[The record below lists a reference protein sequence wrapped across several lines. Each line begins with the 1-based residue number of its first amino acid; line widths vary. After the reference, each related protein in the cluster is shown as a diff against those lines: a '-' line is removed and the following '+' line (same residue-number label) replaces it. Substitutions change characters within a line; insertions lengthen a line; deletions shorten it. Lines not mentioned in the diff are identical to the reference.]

1 MGILLLKVETEDA
14 CCLTPVVRAVSVS
27 TQTCES
33 NSNRK
38 TSREVV
44 SYKGGA
50 PIGMYNRRRDSGPY
64 GESSEVS
71 GVSVNNAKVG
81 IYGRER
87 KRPFYSDWPLL

>member
-1 MGILLLKVETEDA
+1 MN
-14 CCLTPVVRAVSVS
+14 CLVI
-27 TQTCES
+27 TCFLFLIVGAHSMPWFYPWWFAPYYS
-33 NSNRK
+33 NFNNEYGS
-38 TSREVV
+38 SL
-44 SYKGGA
+44 GGA
-50 PIGMYNRRRDSGPY
+50 PIGLYNRRRDSGPY